1 MKGYNPPEYAYVDEM
16 MCKAMFWNL
25 VSKAK
30 YLYTP
35 ILEGEG
41 NTTLRRNQVLMANIK
56 LDNIS
61 ENNKLPKGCNKKK
74 RKELGAL
81 RIIKEDTDK
90 LIEEIRRRDQF
101 DEEFD
106 INSNK
111 TMTYTNEVEE
121 TG

>member
-1 MKGYNPPEYAYVDEM
+1 MKEYNPPEYAYAGEM
-16 MCKAMFWNL
+16 VRKARFWNP
-25 VSKAK
+25 VNKAK
-30 YLYTP
+30 YWYISMP
-35 ILEGEG
+35 EGEG

-106 INSNK
+106 INSNE
-111 TMTYTNEVEE
+111 TMTYTNEVEV